1 MGMMMLDAM
10 MYQVVPYPVPV
21 TVTDSRAGRK
31 PS

>member
-1 MGMMMLDAM
+1 MGLMVLNAM
-10 MYQVVPYPVPV
+10 TYQVVPYPVSF